1 MALEKIDQ
9 EKKSKEIRAIFKWF
23 LNFTSFAGIT
33 QSRDSDNSIS
43 RWAWFCLGLVGYCLT
58 SYSAVQTISSFF
70 EYPSYTNVFFETG
83 TAFKTARNFPSV
95 TIYNRNRMHCG
106 HLYDLI
112 QNCTAVMY
120 HFSFYC
126 NVKACYWK
134 LLKYWVRQKRLY
146 VFLLYLEK
154 QNL

>member
-1 MALEKIDQ
+1 MQTYIFIIEPERNTKMALAKIDLK
-9 EKKSKEIRAIFKWF
+9 KKSKATRAVFEWF

-43 RWAWFCLGLVGYCLT
+43 KWTWFGLGLVGYCLT
-58 SYSAVQTISSFF
+58 TYSAVQAIRSFF

-95 TIYNRNRMHCG
+95 TICNRNRMHCG

-112 QNCTAVMY
+112 QNCTAVTY
-120 HFSFYC
+120 
-126 NVKACYWK
+126 
-134 LLKYWVRQKRLY
+134 R
-146 VFLLYLEK
+146 FLL
-154 QNL
+154 